1 MSLSAGSRVGPYEVL
16 GPLGSGGMGQ
26 VFRAR
31 DTRLA
36 RDVAIKVL
44 PESFAENADRI
55 RRFEQEA
62 RAAGALNHPNVLV
75 VYDVG
80 SDGGLVYLVS
90 ELLEGQSLRDRISA
104 RYLPRMRSR
113 GRRGPW
119 RMRARGA

>member
-80 SDGGLVYLVS
+80 SDGALGYLVS